1 MESKSKYLDI
11 DRIKSILLPVTI
23 IFIFFLFWQIFS
35 HFEII
40 NVALFSSPRAILD
53 VFLGRSL
60 VSPSEFLNHIL
71 SSLFRLF
78 VSFFVA
84 VFVGIGIGVWMG
96 LNSKVHEFFD
106 PIVTVLMPIP
116 GIAWA
121 PLFIMWIG
129 LGNPNVMT
137 VGGLVAF
144 FPIVHNTAS
153 GIRGVDDDLLKS
165 ADIMGVGNT
174 QKIRKVLIPGSLPEI
189 ITGLKLG
196 LARCWRTIIAVEMIA
211 ATAAGLGY
219 MMIDASD
226 HLLMAILYAGIIAL
240 AVIYF
245 VMEYGLQI
253 LEEKTVVKWGMRDEV
268 G

>member
-1 MESKSKYLDI
+1 MESKYLESG
-11 DRIKSILLPVTI
+11 RVRSIVLPLAI
-23 IFIFFLFWQIFS
+23 IFLFFLFWEIFS
-35 HFEII
+35 YFELI
-40 NVALFSSPRAILD
+40 NVALFSSPSEILD
-53 VFLGRSL
+53 IFLGRGL
-60 VSPSEFLNHIL
+60 VSSSEFLNHIF
-71 SSLFRLF
+71 SSLYRLF

-84 VFVGIGIGVWMG
+84 IFVGIGLGVWMG
-96 LNSKVHEFFD
+96 VNSRVHEFFD
-106 PIVTVLMPIP
+106 PIITVLMPIP

-121 PLFIMWIG
+121 PLFIIWIG
-129 LGNPNVMT
+129 LGDPNVMT

-165 ADIMGVGNT
+165 ADIMGMGNT
-174 QKIRKVLIPGSLPEI
+174 QKIKKILIPGSLPEI

-211 ATAAGLGY
+211 ASSAGLGY

-226 HLLMAILYAGIIAL
+226 FLLMGILYAGIIAL

-245 VMEYGLQI
+245 VLEYVLKL